1 MKDLTKGNVY
11 KNLTGFAIPILAG
24 NLLQLT
30 YNAVD
35 SIVVGRY
42 AGEAALAAVG
52 ICGPVMSIV
61 VLGASGISIGASAF
75 MGQCYGAKRMK
86 ELKQAF
92 ASVMLLSLALS
103 FVILAACMIFCHPL
117 LGILQVPEE
126 AYELTEGYLRI
137 VLLSFPF
144 TFLYN
149 VLTAS
154 LRSIGDSRTPIIFL
168 GISCVI
174 NVVLDVVFVRQFS
187 MSAAGAGI
195 ATLIAEG
202 ISCILCMV
210 HVYRNVPVF
219 SLGRNEWRPDWKIM
233 KTILQNGSVT
243 AFQQLMQPIG
253 KVLIQGCINGY
264 GISVIAAFNAVNR
277 VDDFACIPEQS
288 ISHAIMNYTSQCDG
302 AGDRGKMREGF
313 RKGMILELGYG
324 VFIFLVIY
332 FLRNPII
339 RLFGSGSMTEIGAD
353 YLRVMAAF
361 YIMPAVTNGIQ
372 GFFRGIQRMKVT
384 FAATCI
390 QITLRVIFVYLLLPE
405 VGMNGAAYACAIG
418 WAVMIGYQIVKL
430 SGLCRNDAGDC
441 E

>member
-1 MKDLTKGNVY
+1 MGSMKDLTQGNVY
-11 KNLTGFAIPILAG
+11 RNLTEFAVPILLG

-42 AGEAALAAVG
+42 ASEAALAAVG

-61 VLGASGISIGASAF
+61 ILGASGISIGASAF
-75 MGQCYGAKRMK
+75 MGQCYGAKKMK
-86 ELKQAF
+86 QLKQAF
-92 ASVMLLSLALS
+92 ASVMLLSLVMA
-103 FVILAACMIFCHPL
+103 FAILAVCMIFCHPL
-117 LGILQVPEE
+117 LMALQVPQE
-126 AYELTEGYLRI
+126 AYSLTEQYLRI

-154 LRSIGDSRTPIIFL
+154 LRSVGDSKTPIIFL
-168 GISCVI
+168 GISCAI
-174 NVVLDVVFVRQFS
+174 NIVLDVILVRQFH
-187 MSAAGAGI
+187 MSAAGAAI
-195 ATLIAEG
+195 ATLFAEG
-202 ISCILCMV
+202 ISCVLCLA

-219 SLGRNEWRPDWKIM
+219 SLKKGEWTPDRQIM
-233 KTILQNGSVT
+233 RTVLKNGSIT

-264 GISVIAAFNAVNR
+264 GVSVIAAFNAVNR

-302 AGDRGKMREGF
+302 AGNKEKMKEGF
-313 RKGMILELGYG
+313 RKGMILEIGYG
-324 VFIFLVIY
+324 ILIFLAI
-332 FLRNPII
+332 FWFRGPII
-339 RLFGSGSMTEIGAD
+339 RLFGSGSMTNIGTD
-353 YLRVMAAF
+353 YLKVMAVF
-361 YIMPAVTNGIQ
+361 YILPAITNGIQ

-390 QITLRVIFVYLLLPE
+390 QITLRVIFVYLLLPRI
-405 VGMNGAAYACAIG
+405 GMNGAAYACAVG
-418 WAVMIGYQIVKL
+418 WTVMIGYQIVKL
-430 SGLCRNDAGDC
+430 AKLRREVG
-441 E
+441 